1 MRWICETSEPTLYR
15 RMHTSIAN
23 KVLSWAASAVL
34 AASIA
39 SCSSVP
45 RSTSPPSS
53 AFNVRQ
59 HGPTENGAAPPL
71 PGCDAFSDQAAVKTR
86 LPGHPFEALISHD
99 GCWVFVSLELTS
111 VGGGIAVLHRLG
123 GTLTRMRIASLSGP
137 LPAGMALT
145 HDGTLLIVP
154 NGPYIYFLNT
164 DRLVHGADPV
174 IGRISEGNGA
184 GAINAAT
191 TNDDRL
197 LFVSDESLH
206 RVTVIDLARAR
217 QDGFAQRDIVGRIP
231 TGLEPVGLAVS
242 SHDEY
247 LFITSEVLPQLR
259 SPPACRRRGREGGAY
274 VRSGGLEV
282 VSLARLRPNPADAI
296 LGAIS
301 AECSPARAVLSEQGD
316 RLYVTA
322 RASDALLVFDSRALV
337 SDPDHALIATV
348 PVGNAPV
355 GVAVIDQGRRIVVA
369 NSGRFGGAG
378 GETLT
383 VIDAALVNH
392 GSDAVDG
399 TVSVGRFPR
408 ELHASN
414 DGKLL
419 LLAEYDSDQ
428 IELLR
433 VDQLPVRKGH

>member
-1 MRWICETSEPTLYR
+1 M
-15 RMHTSIAN
+15 
-23 KVLSWAASAVL
+23 
-34 AASIA
+34 
-39 SCSSVP
+39 
-45 RSTSPPSS
+45 
-53 AFNVRQ
+53 
-59 HGPTENGAAPPL
+59 
-71 PGCDAFSDQAAVKTR
+71 
-86 LPGHPFEALISHD
+86 
-99 GCWVFVSLELTS
+99 
-111 VGGGIAVLHRLG
+111 LHRLG